1 MDLTTKISNYF
12 ISKADRKTILNAYY
26 SKSKGRPIDWKR
38 QTQNMSAKKIEDWK
52 MSLMSA
58 TDPDN
63 PRRGDLM
70 RFYNNLLT
78 DLHLSACIENRV
90 LPVQCA
96 PFKLVDKDNNPNS
109 EAKKLLERP
118 WWLDLTRLITNHTF
132 EGTKLIEMFEVNE
145 KGELKEVT
153 EIPQS
158 NFIPTKGIVIKEEYD
173 DNGVSYKEGK
183 YKNYYVQIG
192 SDWNLGVLNRVAV
205 IVIAKKMGLGAWL
218 SYIEKYGVP
227 AIFAITDR
235 IDDNRRDELFEM
247 LENFRMNHFA
257 VLQGGEKIE
266 TSDSAKVDA
275 HNTFKS
281 IIDDVANKELSKF
294 LNGGTGTTDEKAFV
308 GSAEVHERQ
317 LLMRIMVDKLLFKY
331 YFNEEIKP
339 RLVALSPVYA
349 PLENLTFE
357 WDETETLTL
366 KEILEAIKGLSAYY
380 NFTIDK
386 LVKLTGLPFESVKS
400 ALKTTEPKTEKKKT
414 EPSAMGLQ
422 YAPFAV
428 ANTHIYAATWDAAIE
443 RLANQIYNGEVKPAD
458 LDRDLVLK
466 NYAAFNKAAEAGYGA
481 GYYEKPIGQTM
492 RNNILRYSGAKTY
505 NLMQRLETLKADSK
519 DKADFT
525 TKAKQLVQMHN
536 DTWLDTEKQ
545 FVSRSAEVVREWEQF
560 QEDKD
565 LYPNLVFRTMLDD
578 AVRDEHQ
585 KLEGITKP
593 VDDPFWLIHTPPLGH
608 KCRCTVEQTLSPV
621 TPDKDTPKIKVAKEF
636 AHNPGMKGEIF
647 TPKNTYEQSIQ
658 QKHFNRTRENTELHK
673 QFIPYSRTIKTKTA
687 TVYVND
693 FADLADLEENIQA
706 AKRIAEATQKDIYVR
721 HHIDGGVVQNHKNPE
736 LGLGT
741 KNKFGDLKTY
751 DGDTLLYN
759 FTQNAVKSANKQR
772 AEFIVLE
779 VSKATDYKL
788 LKRALKGSLNNRNR
802 NIKKVFV
809 LSENAVFSLTRTQI
823 MKNNFDKL

>member
-1 MDLTTKISNYF
+1 MNLITQIGNYF

-26 SKSKGRPIDWKR
+26 SKNKGRPIDWKR
-38 QTQNMSAKKIEDWK
+38 QAQNMSAKKIEDWK
-52 MSLMSA
+52 MALMSA

-63 PRRGDLM
+63 PRRGELM

-96 PFKLVDKDNNPNS
+96 PFKLVDKDNNPDT

-183 YKNYYVQIG
+183 YKNYYIQIG
-192 SDWNLGVLNRVAV
+192 NDWNLGLLNRVAV
-205 IVIAKKMGLGAWL
+205 IVIAKKLGLGAWL

-235 IDDNRRDELFEM
+235 IDDTRRDELFEM

-317 LLMRIMVDKLLFKY
+317 LQMRIMVDKLLFKY

-339 RLVALSPVYA
+339 RLVALSSVYA

-366 KEILEAIKGLSAYY
+366 KEILDAVQGLSAHY
-380 NFTIDK
+380 NFTIDE
-386 LVKLTGLPFESVKS
+386 LVKITGLPFESVK
-400 ALKTTEPKTEKKKT
+400 
-414 EPSAMGLQ
+414 
-422 YAPFAV
+422 
-428 ANTHIYAATWDAAIE
+428 N
-443 RLANQIYNGEVKPAD
+443 
-458 LDRDLVLK
+458 
-466 NYAAFNKAAEAGYGA
+466 
-481 GYYEKPIGQTM
+481 
-492 RNNILRYSGAKTY
+492 
-505 NLMQRLETLKADSK
+505 
-519 DKADFT
+519 
-525 TKAKQLVQMHN
+525 
-536 DTWLDTEKQ
+536 
-545 FVSRSAEVVREWEQF
+545 
-560 QEDKD
+560 
-565 LYPNLVFRTMLDD
+565 
-578 AVRDEHQ
+578 
-585 KLEGITKP
+585 
-593 VDDPFWLIHTPPLGH
+593 
-608 KCRCTVEQTLSPV
+608 
-621 TPDKDTPKIKVAKEF
+621 
-636 AHNPGMKGEIF
+636 
-647 TPKNTYEQSIQ
+647 
-658 QKHFNRTRENTELHK
+658 
-673 QFIPYSRTIKTKTA
+673 
-687 TVYVND
+687 
-693 FADLADLEENIQA
+693 
-706 AKRIAEATQKDIYVR
+706 
-721 HHIDGGVVQNHKNPE
+721 
-736 LGLGT
+736 
-741 KNKFGDLKTY
+741 
-751 DGDTLLYN
+751 
-759 FTQNAVKSANKQR
+759 
-772 AEFIVLE
+772 
-779 VSKATDYKL
+779 
-788 LKRALKGSLNNRNR
+788 
-802 NIKKVFV
+802 
-809 LSENAVFSLTRTQI
+809 
-823 MKNNFDKL
+823 